1 MLWARKKQRTV
12 FQDALLNVV
21 WPEWRRESICHDL
34 LQETWSEFHTLV
46 ADSSKLPFPTTTGL
60 SYSSIWKYT
69 AFDSCLEA
77 SVAVTHN
84 FKWRIGLFRAS
95 NLNAIFTAVMLL
107 WLHWIIWAWLCKNR
121 YRVHVWPS
129 VQQRKSI
136 CTAALN
142 AVDLIPVLLWPFIS
156 FSQGMVETKLRK
168 EWQVV
173 LPALRSMER
182 IILYTADRYWWQRS
196 QAHVPHSLVTWTR
209 KALVIYGTWFF
220 LFQKIYWENSWL
232 WDYLKRI
239 VSLGRIWKVFQKR
252 KA

>member
-46 ADSSKLPFPTTTGL
+46 ADSSKLPFPTTTGI
-60 SYSSIWKYT
+60 SYGSIWKYT

-84 FKWRIGLFRAS
+84 FKQRIGLFRAS
-95 NLNAIFTAVMLL
+95 SLNAIFTAVMLL

-182 IILYTADRYWWQRS
+182 IILYTADRYWWQRDHRHMCLTALS
-196 QAHVPHSLVTWTR
+196 HEQEKLWLSTVPD
-209 KALVIYGTWFF
+209 FF
-220 LFQKIYWENSWL
+220 FFRRYTGKTAGCEIT
-232 WDYLKRI
+232 
-239 VSLGRIWKVFQKR
+239 
-252 KA
+252 